1 MIGDLTVSSSSPM
14 GDLQRSAIYYPPSR
28 LRYTHIFQ
36 VLTCS
41 ALLHRRFPVL
51 VHFLGWHSLNSWLAF
66 IVHSVAI
73 FWVFIY
79 RHADIFPMLSP
90 LIRCLPVVVSLI
102 VQVEVNMMFRLN
114 LTVSHIERHQ

>member
-1 MIGDLTVSSSSPM
+1 MLG
-14 GDLQRSAIYYPPSR
+14 APS
-28 LRYTHIFQ
+28 
-36 VLTCS
+36 S
-41 ALLHRRFPVL
+41 ALPRPCAFS
-51 VHFLGWHSLNSWLAF
+51 GWQSLNSWLAF

-102 VQVEVNMMFRLN
+102 VQVEMNMMFRLN
-114 LTVSHIERHQ
+114 LVDRISH